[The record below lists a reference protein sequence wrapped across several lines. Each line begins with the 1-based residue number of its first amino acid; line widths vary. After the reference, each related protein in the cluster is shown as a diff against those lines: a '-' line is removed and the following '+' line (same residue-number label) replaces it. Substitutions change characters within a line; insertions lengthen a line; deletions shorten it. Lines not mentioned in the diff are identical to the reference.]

1 MGPIQAGDDKAFS
14 LIPEQHR
21 RSHEFCWYV
30 YRHLAQML
38 IQHDALGAHRA
49 ISDSYREIA
58 KELGQNPSEGE
69 ILTFLQEQ
77 GFDKEY
83 RYHLVSNLA
92 LALTADMIRY
102 LHEGLRAIQECH
114 FSIAFT
120 LLRKPFKENLIFLA
134 WLLGNEEDFLIRF
147 SRNNYETLNGLREE
161 QQLKILSD
169 AIACTVTPSYFDAN
183 VIREGIFSKQQSYG
197 LEPMW
202 TKATHLIT
210 KQGLLLRTPDYCIN
224 FIFEPASSEHYY
236 DILYHWLPDLFLL
249 ASQIVPECMKK
260 TFGFNEATYSH
271 YLVTT
276 IGYYEALAQLE
287 TGPGI
292 SEMLNSV
299 FHSFLK
305 CGCCGEQLHISN
317 SNACRLYEIEYIQC
331 EHCGGDTQIPLF
343 WLMNFGKMRAS
354 REGIRF
360 GDKDLGYIDGL
371 SAC

>member
-1 MGPIQAGDDKAFS
+1 VGPIQAGDDKAFS
-14 LIPEQHR
+14 LIPEHHR

-49 ISDSYREIA
+49 ISDSFREIV
-58 KELGQNPSEGE
+58 KELGQNPSEVE
-69 ILTFLQEQ
+69 ILKFLQEQ
-77 GFDKEY
+77 GFDNEY

-134 WLLGNEEDFLIRF
+134 WLLGDEEEFLIRF
-147 SRNNYETLNGLREE
+147 SGNNCETLNGLGEE

-169 AIACTVTPSYFDAN
+169 AIACTVTPSYFDAK
-183 VIREGIFSKQQSYG
+183 VIREGIFSKQQEYG

-202 TKATHLIT
+202 QKATHLIT
-210 KQGLLLRTPDYCIN
+210 KQGLLLRTPDYSIN
-224 FIFEPASSEHYY
+224 FIFEPADSEHYY

-260 TFGFNEATYSH
+260 TLGFNEATYSH

-276 IGYYEALAQLE
+276 VGYYEALAHAE
-287 TGPGI
+287 SGSGI

-305 CGCCGEQLHISN
+305 CGRCGEQLHISD
-317 SNACRLYEIEYIQC
+317 SNACRLYEIEYVQC
-331 EHCGGDTQIPLF
+331 EQCGGDTQIPLF
-343 WLMNFGKMRAS
+343 WLMSFCKMKAS
-354 REGIRF
+354 RDGIRF
-360 GDKDLGYIDGL
+360 GDIELGSID
-371 SAC
+371 